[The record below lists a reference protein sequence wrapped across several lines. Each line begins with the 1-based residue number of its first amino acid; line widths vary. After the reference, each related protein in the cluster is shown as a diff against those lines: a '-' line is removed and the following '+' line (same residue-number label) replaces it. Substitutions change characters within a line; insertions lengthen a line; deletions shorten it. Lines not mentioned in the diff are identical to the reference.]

1 MSALYLL
8 HILCN
13 VLSIKV
19 SENNVYM
26 IHMHLYRSG
35 LLYTKITGGNSLYNI
50 LTPNITYKI
59 NYLTCRVKQTN
70 YTEYP
75 T

>member
-1 MSALYLL
+1 
-8 HILCN
+8 
-13 VLSIKV
+13 
-19 SENNVYM
+19 M

-35 LLYTKITGGNSLYNI
+35 LLYSKITGGNSLYNI

-59 NYLTCRVKQTN
+59 NYLTCRVKQTK